1 MPYDDDDE
9 PLPPKPGPTRP
20 MWPLQFA
27 KHHNLNAPLA
37 PNDQKVLLELKAVPS
52 AASRLPLDLVAVIDV
67 SSSMEGE
74 RLENAKKALTFI
86 VRKLT
91 DRDRLSIV
99 KFDNEAARVC
109 RLRRVT
115 DSARTELEAGVSGLQ
130 IRGATNIE
138 LGLRTGLAVVEERKF
153 TAGRASS
160 IMLLSDGDE
169 NSGNA
174 RTVVPGNVPVHTFGF
189 GADHDSTLL
198 GDVAK
203 KSLGGV
209 YNYVQDSNDPAMLSK
224 AFSRILAGLVTI
236 IAQDLKLTVTPFPDE
251 ATIKMVDAGTYLP
264 ANSHGNGTSP
274 VTVRFG
280 AISSEETRSIIM
292 ELALRGRTAGSRS
305 YRAKVAEVVYRF
317 TTAQGQLISQP
328 EKITIKRTRKAAF
341 VTGTADAPQPVEVEV
356 IRLRHI
362 ASIREAVETAEKN
375 RLDEAWNILAE
386 ALRKL
391 VEARK
396 KLFDPI
402 LEDLQN
408 ELMKL
413 LNLFK
418 TEELYKTQGRPYA
431 ISSQAS
437 HGRRRS
443 VEKGDDT
450 AGPYDTQRVNKYI
463 EQAQLPH
470 EEHVSSATA
479 DEQEAAPPSPATEM
493 RTVSVAL
500 RLLTAVLSLLAFSV
514 VASAR
519 TPGWAGDY
527 YGRYGPYRLVTP
539 CTRLSFVFCF
549 FFFLLLFLL
558 LFFCYWYRHSDY
570 LIWSLIH
577 INCCWRSIRGGRLTI
592 LPPSEN

>member
-9 PLPPKPGPTRP
+9 PPPPKPGPTRP
-20 MWPLQFA
+20 MGLLRLA
-27 KHHNLNAPLA
+27 KHHNLDAPLA
-37 PNDQKVLLELKAVPS
+37 PNDQKVLLELKAVSS
-52 AASRLPLDLVAVIDV
+52 AASRAPLDLVAVIDV
-67 SSSMEGE
+67 SGSMTGE
-74 RLENAKKALTFI
+74 RLDNAKKALTFI
-86 VRKLT
+86 IRKLT

-99 KFDNEAARVC
+99 KFDDEATRVC

-115 DSARTELEAGVSGLQ
+115 DEAARTELEASVSGLETL
-130 IRGATNIE
+130 GLTNIE
-138 LGLRTGLAVVEERKF
+138 LGLRTGLAVVEARKF
-153 TAGRASS
+153 TAGRAAS
-160 IMLLSDGDE
+160 IMLLSDGGQNEGD
-169 NSGNA
+169 A
-174 RTVVPGNVPVHTFGF
+174 RRVAPGDVPVHTFGF

-236 IAQDLKLTVTPFPDE
+236 IAQDLELTVTPFPDE

-292 ELALRGRTAGSRS
+292 ELALRDRTAGSRS
-305 YRAKVAEVVYRF
+305 YHAKVAEVVYRF
-317 TTAQGQLISQP
+317 TTAQGQLVISQP
-328 EKITIKRTRKAAF
+328 VKITIKRSRKAAI

-362 ASIREAVETAEKN
+362 ASIREAVETADKN

-418 TEELYKTQGRPYA
+418 TEEQYRTQGRPYA
-431 ISSQAS
+431 ISSEAS

-463 EQAQLPH
+463 EQAQLPP
-470 EEHVSSATA
+470 EEDVSSATD
-479 DEQEAAPPSPATEM
+479 DEQEAAPPSPATER

-500 RLLTAVLSLLAFSV
+500 RLLTAVLSLLAFSIM
-514 VASAR
+514 ASAR
-519 TPGWAGDY
+519 MSGWAGDY
-527 YGRYGPYRLVTP
+527 YAQYGPYRLVAP
-539 CTRLSFVFCF
+539 APRAPFSFVFRF
-549 FFFLLLFLL
+549 FFCLLLLFFLLLLL
-558 LFFCYWYRHSDY
+558 SAFRLSDMIFDTY
-570 LIWSLIH
+570 KVLAVYM
-577 INCCWRSIRGGRLTI
+577 RRV
-592 LPPSEN
+592 